1 MSDALFLI
9 GRVLLAAVFLLTAW
23 FGSPNAGYLTSLGYP
38 SPEVMSMLGITVEY
52 IIIISLVLG
61 IGTRYG
67 ALLGL
72 LFVIIATVSAHRYW
86 TYPQAQQGV
95 QWIFLTKNLAI
106 AGGLIVL
113 FVTGGGR
120 FSVDQMLAGR
130 K

>member
-1 MSDALFLI
+1 
-9 GRVLLAAVFLLTAW
+9 
-23 FGSPNAGYLTSLGYP
+23 
-38 SPEVMSMLGITVEY
+38 
-52 IIIISLVLG
+52 
-61 IGTRYG
+61 
-67 ALLGL
+67 LLGL

-113 FVTGGGR
+113 FVTGAGR
-120 FSVDQMLAGR
+120 FSIDQMLAGR